1 MPTTDTSIDA
11 AAHETSF
18 TASEVAQL
26 DSCMH
31 IERSS
36 RRVDRSNFLRS
47 IASYSLNMMSASTGF
62 RNPVVPGFNPDPS
75 IVRVD
80 GDYFLITSSFE
91 YFPSIPIY
99 HSTDL
104 VNWSLIG
111 HALSRLSQLD
121 LRSCEPG
128 TGIQAPTIRY
138 NKGRFYVTAC
148 AVHRTSPAN
157 AMDVSSSSNA
167 CASRGGVNMML
178 TGLSSRESC
187 PEVSTSLRPTFG
199 PRTVGATRPSLMSSE
214 STQT

>member
-1 MPTTDTSIDA
+1 MQRQRSHTLIHACTCKSQAVASIAQTSRHLGPTT
-11 AAHETSF
+11 
-18 TASEVAQL
+18 VL
-26 DSCMH
+26 
-31 IERSS
+31 
-36 RRVDRSNFLRS
+36 V
-47 IASYSLNMMSASTGF
+47 MSASTGF

-91 YFPSIPIY
+91 YFPGIPIY

-111 HALSRLSQLD
+111 HALSRPSQLD

-157 AMDVSSSSNA
+157 ATDVSSSSIECLA
-167 CASRGGVNMML
+167 TRTVMLTRLPSRG
-178 TGLSSRESC
+178 
-187 PEVSTSLRPTFG
+187 
-199 PRTVGATRPSLMSSE
+199 
-214 STQT
+214 